1 MLPLVAAKPLSPAA
15 AALARRVLATGAN
28 GPEGAAQDRD
38 LAGARIAALIAQG
51 GIKDA
56 GTILSRT
63 SGLESNPAMAQA
75 GAEAA
80 LLAGQDERACAIG
93 DGTASGREEIYWL
106 RLRAY
111 CRARGPV
118 RRRSR
123 DLRPGPGGGARR
135 HLRAVD
141 GRQAGRDRKSRRGLA
156 AGRAGLCAVAQPGA
170 GPRGRDPA
178 PAVAAALAAS
188 EPAAATW
195 NIESGPGPL
204 QAAMAAVAAGDLAG
218 AQTLRAGLT
227 ADATPVNELAL
238 LDALIAAAAG
248 KPDGPTL
255 DRLVERG
262 AVSDAKTR
270 GKMQNA
276 AILLAALGAPMTPQA
291 RGEFAKFAGAEA
303 GKATVARGLGAG
315 PGRRGEADGRER
327 AAGAVD
333 QRRCGRRGACDRRS
347 GADHPRAAAGRAGG
361 RRARLRRRRAAG
373 AEMSGAGWIEAFL
386 EMMAGERAS
395 ARNTL
400 TAYGK
405 DLADAQAFLKG
416 RGVDLSTAGAEQ
428 IEAYFAALS
437 DRGMSPAT
445 AARRRSAVR
454 QFYRFVL
461 GEGWRS
467 DDPSRRVDA
476 PKKGRPLPKVL
487 SRAEVDAIIAAAG
500 ARDGGQGLRLA
511 CMVELAY
518 ASGLR
523 ISELTALPLS
533 VLARDPAYLIVK
545 GKGGKERLAPLNEAA
560 RAAVKAYLEVR
571 KDFLP
576 KGDGANPWLFPSR
589 SKAGRLTPRRFA
601 QLLDEAAADAGIDPA
616 RVSPHVLRHAFA
628 THLLEGGADLRVV
641 QKLLGHADIATTQI
655 YTHVAGERL
664 REVVQTKHPLAKK

>member
-1 MLPLVAAKPLSPAA
+1 M
-15 AALARRVLATGAN
+15 N
-28 GPEGAAQDRD
+28 
-38 LAGARIAALIAQG
+38 
-51 GIKDA
+51 
-56 GTILSRT
+56 
-63 SGLESNPAMAQA
+63 
-75 GAEAA
+75 
-80 LLAGQDERACAIG
+80 
-93 DGTASGREEIYWL
+93 
-106 RLRAY
+106 
-111 CRARGPV
+111 
-118 RRRSR
+118 
-123 DLRPGPGGGARR
+123 
-135 HLRAVD
+135 
-141 GRQAGRDRKSRRGLA
+141 
-156 AGRAGLCAVAQPGA
+156 
-170 GPRGRDPA
+170 
-178 PAVAAALAAS
+178 
-188 EPAAATW
+188 
-195 NIESGPGPL
+195 
-204 QAAMAAVAAGDLAG
+204 
-218 AQTLRAGLT
+218 
-227 ADATPVNELAL
+227 
-238 LDALIAAAAG
+238 
-248 KPDGPTL
+248 
-255 DRLVERG
+255 
-262 AVSDAKTR
+262 
-270 GKMQNA
+270 
-276 AILLAALGAPMTPQA
+276 
-291 RGEFAKFAGAEA
+291 
-303 GKATVARGLGAG
+303 
-315 PGRRGEADGRER
+315 
-327 AAGAVD
+327 
-333 QRRCGRRGACDRRS
+333 
-347 GADHPRAAAGRAGG
+347 
-361 RRARLRRRRAAG
+361 
-373 AEMSGAGWIEAFL
+373 GAGWIEAFL

-416 RGVDLSTAGAEQ
+416 RGADLSTAGPEQ

-500 ARDGGQGLRLA
+500 ARDGAQGLRLA

-523 ISELTALPLS
+523 ISELTALPLA

-545 GKGGKERLAPLNEAA
+545 GKGGKERLAPLNDAA
-560 RAAVKAYLEVR
+560 RAAVKAYLEAR
-571 KDFLP
+571 KGFLP
-576 KGDGANPWLFPSR
+576 KGDAANPWLFPSR

-664 REVVQTKHPLAKK
+664 REVVASKHPLAKK